1 MRVNALVRVFV
12 ERWTQ
17 VMPKSVEVHIFP
29 ALSTTAVWYWPVEDI
44 DTERHVLLPGSVR
57 AVHVTPKSEEVQIFP
72 DVATAL

>member
-1 MRVNALVRVFV
+1 MVRVAV

-17 VMPKSVEVHIFP
+17 VTPKSVEVKMEPP

-57 AVHVTPKSEEVQIFP
+57 TVHVTPKSEEVQIFP